1 MQMPGGDFNM
11 NGMGNPASSRTNL
24 IWLVVS
30 VLILGVGLII
40 AKAYKH

>member
-1 MQMPGGDFNM
+1 M
-11 NGMGNPASSRTNL
+11 NGMGNPASSRKNL